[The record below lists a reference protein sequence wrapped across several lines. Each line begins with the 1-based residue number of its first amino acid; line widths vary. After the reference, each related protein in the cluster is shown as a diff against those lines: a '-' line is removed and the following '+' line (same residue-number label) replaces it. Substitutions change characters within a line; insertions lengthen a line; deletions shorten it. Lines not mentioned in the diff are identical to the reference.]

1 MITTLTPRIAAKRI
15 VSEYSIILVFIA
27 IFIICAFVT
36 GFRFSSV
43 NNVMVILLSTSS
55 IGMISLGMTFV
66 IVSGGIDLSC
76 GPVMATVGTVLI
88 MLQGSGAVPLWVAIA
103 ACCVLAT
110 IIGFFNGII
119 ITKAKLPPF
128 IVTLAIGIIARSIAM
143 FSVKGATIRG
153 ASVPEFTRIGNGT
166 VGVVPVPFLIVLV
179 SVIILG
185 IFLHKTKFGSYVFAV
200 GGNEKAAAYSGIK
213 VERIKIMTYMLTGL
227 CVGMAAMI
235 ETARMAAIAPSTSGG
250 MYEFEAI
257 TAVIVG
263 GASLSGGRGK
273 LIGTV
278 IGFLI
283 LGVVTNM
290 MLMMN
295 ISPYLNGA
303 LKGAVI
309 IIAVLLQSRSN

>member
-1 MITTLTPRIAAKRI
+1 MMKETAQKRSAKQLI
-15 VSEYSIILVFIA
+15 SEYSIILVFVA
-27 IFIICAFVT
+27 IFIFCTFVT
-36 GFRFSSV
+36 NFRFSSV
-43 NNVMVILLSTSS
+43 NNIMVILLSTSS

-66 IVSGGIDLSC
+66 IISGGIDLSS
-76 GPVMATVGTVLI
+76 GPVMAAVGTVLV
-88 MLQGSGAVPLWVAIA
+88 MLQVTGVVPLWVCIA
-103 ACCVLAT
+103 VCCLLAVGV
-110 IIGFFNGII
+110 GFINGII

-143 FSVKGATIRG
+143 FAVGGATIRG
-153 ASVPEFTRIGNGT
+153 ENSDEFKFIGNGK
-166 VGVVPVPFLIVLV
+166 VGEVPIPFLIVLA
-179 SVIILG
+179 SLILLG
-185 IFLHKTKFGSYVFAV
+185 ILLHKTKFGSYVYAV
-200 GGNEKAAAYSGIK
+200 GGNERAAAYSGIK
-213 VERIKIMTYMLTGL
+213 VDRIKIMTYMLTGL
-227 CVGMAAMI
+227 CVGLAAMI
-235 ETARMAAIAPSTSGG
+235 ECSRMAAIAPSTSGN

-263 GASLSGGRGK
+263 GASLAGGKGK
-273 LIGTV
+273 IVGTV

-309 IIAVLLQSRSN
+309 LIAVLLQSKNN